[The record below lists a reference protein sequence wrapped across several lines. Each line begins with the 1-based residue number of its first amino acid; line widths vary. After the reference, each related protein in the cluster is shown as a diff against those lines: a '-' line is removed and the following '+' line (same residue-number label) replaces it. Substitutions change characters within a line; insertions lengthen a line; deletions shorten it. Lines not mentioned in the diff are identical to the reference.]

1 MFFHIYIGRSMSI
14 LLIEVLVEGGKYR
27 LEVDIDSIPII
38 VTQLWIFNKLNSAV
52 ATELE
57 KFSFHSNPKERQ
69 PKNVQTTTQLH
80 SSHMLVK

>member
-38 VTQLWIFNKLNSAV
+38 VTQLWIFDELNSAV

-57 KFSFHSNPKERQ
+57 KFSFHSNPKDRQ
-69 PKNVQTTTQLH
+69 CQRMFKLMQNCTHLTC
-80 SSHMLVK
+80 